1 MIIATVWVEDWPLG
15 VELEEDEE
23 PFLDAKFDL
32 WIETGNYALCKGVSG
47 LEDYVISTEKD
58 LSSMTDRDWEHARK
72 AWMKQ

>member
-23 PFLDAKFDL
+23 PFLDTKFDL
-32 WIETGNYALCKGVSG
+32 WIETGNYAFCNGVDA

-58 LSSMTDRDWEHARK
+58 LSFMTDSYWEHARK